1 MVIRLTQLI
10 SSRPFHGL
18 NPGVS
23 LILEDL
29 FLMTFLINVEL
40 VCDYLLENFEQVFA
54 SRLITTLFSPL
65 CFSRT
70 WR

>member
-10 SSRPFHGL
+10 SSRSFSGL

-29 FLMTFLINVEL
+29 FLITFLINAEL

-54 SRLITTLFSPL
+54 SRLITMLF
-65 CFSRT
+65 
-70 WR
+70 